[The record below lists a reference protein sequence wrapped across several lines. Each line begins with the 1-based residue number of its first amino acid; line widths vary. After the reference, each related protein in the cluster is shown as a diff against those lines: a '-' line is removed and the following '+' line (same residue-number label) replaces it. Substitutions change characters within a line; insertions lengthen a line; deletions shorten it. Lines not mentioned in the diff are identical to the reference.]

1 MRNLFLTIIAVAG
14 TLSFSSCS
22 DWFDVSPKT
31 DMKAAELFETENGFM
46 EALAGIY
53 ITMTEDNL
61 YGGNLSFGML
71 DQLAQEY
78 DYVPDGANESSDI
91 YNYTTTTSG
100 GYDTKGKQADTWL
113 SAYNI
118 IANVNNLLKWLDS
131 NGESVIANEQTRNM
145 IRGEALTIRAYVHFD
160 LLRLWGPIYS
170 ENPDAKS
177 IPYRTSADKEKLP
190 RLKASEVAQ
199 KVLADLAEAKQLLSY
214 ESTLSLGS
222 SGSSSRRFRF
232 NYHAVVA
239 EMARVYCYIG
249 DSANAL
255 AAAREVINGCGL
267 ELQVSNSDDPIL
279 FDETIVGV
287 NLYKM
292 ADNITSKF
300 SEGPKFTTQYYS
312 STQTI
317 NSIFESSGT
326 SADVDMRAK
335 SSAILRYSDQQKCI
349 SRKYIKNDNAVIPL
363 IRLPEMYYIMCE
375 MSALADA
382 PQYINTVRNKRGYSA
397 TTNYSVF
404 TDNSDRTEKLDKEYR
419 KEFYAEGQYFHFLKR
434 NNMSTFINC
443 PLESMGKDEY
453 VFPLPDNEQEYGWTE
468 DEDTSSDSA
477 GDNATDDK

>member
-1 MRNLFLTIIAVAG
+1 MRKFFLIIAFAG
-14 TLSFSSCS
+14 TLSLCSCS
-22 DWFDVSPKT
+22 DWFDISPKT

-78 DYVPDGANESSDI
+78 DYIPDGATELADI

-131 NGESVIANEQTRNM
+131 KGENVITNEQTRNM
-145 IRGEALTIRAYVHFD
+145 IRGEALAIRAYVHFD
-160 LLRLWGPIYS
+160 LLRLWGPIYN
-170 ENPDAKS
+170 EEPDTKS

-199 KVLADLAEAKQLLSY
+199 KILADLSEAKQLLSY
-214 ESTLSLGS
+214 ESNVSLSDNE
-222 SGSSSRRFRF
+222 RRFRF

-255 AAAREVINGCGL
+255 TAAKEVINGCGL

-292 ADNITSKF
+292 SDNITSHF
-300 SEGPKFTTQYYS
+300 AEGPKFTSQYFS

-335 SSAILRYSDQQKCI
+335 TSAILRYSDQQKCI

-375 MSALADA
+375 MSDLADA

-404 TDNSDRTEKLDKEYR
+404 TDSSDRTSKLDKEYR
-419 KEFYAEGQYFHFLKR
+419 KEFYAEGQYFYFLKR
-434 NNMSTFINC
+434 NHMTTFINC
-443 PLESMGKDEY
+443 PLDSMGADEY
-453 VFPLPDNEQEYGWTE
+453 VFPLPDNEQEYGWTD
-468 DEDTSSDSA
+468 DEENSSSST
-477 GDNATDDK
+477 TDDK